1 MSDRED
7 ELLADLSAIDARR
20 EKLREEL
27 GKLRSTPQITKSSVV
42 PDSGVDVRYRNQE
55 SRVDKLDNTMPW
67 STGHAVAHARYLEP
81 G

>member
-1 MSDRED
+1 MSDIED

-42 PDSGVDVRYRNQE
+42 PDSGVDV
-55 SRVDKLDNTMPW
+55 
-67 STGHAVAHARYLEP
+67 G
-81 G
+81 